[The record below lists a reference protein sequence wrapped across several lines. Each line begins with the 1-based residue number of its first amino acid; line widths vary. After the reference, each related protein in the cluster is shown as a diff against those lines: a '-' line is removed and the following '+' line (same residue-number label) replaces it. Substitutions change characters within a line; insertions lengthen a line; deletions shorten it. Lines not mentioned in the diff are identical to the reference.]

1 MHDLVIRNGLVVDGT
16 GAPARQADI
25 AINDGVV
32 AAIGEVNDL
41 GREEIDAQGMLV
53 TPGFVDIHTHFDG
66 QITWDPL
73 LTPSF
78 WHGVTT
84 VVFGNCGVGFAPAAP
99 NRRDWLIGLMEGV
112 EDIPGSALAEG
123 MQWGWE
129 SFPEYLDF
137 LDTLPKAIDIGTQVP
152 HGAVRAYVMGD
163 RGARNEDANPEDIQ
177 EMAAIVKEGLQAG
190 ALGFTTSRTLAHRA
204 IDGEPV
210 PGTFA
215 AEDELFG
222 IGQALK
228 ELGTGIYEVA
238 PAGVTGD
245 DANAPE
251 LEIAWMRKLSAEIE
265 RPVSFAMVQFDN
277 EPEAWRDALDR
288 SIEALEDGAEL
299 YPQVAARGI
308 SILLTLRGRHPFIHS
323 PSYRE
328 LDKLDWAER
337 AEAMRDPQRR
347 EKILGEVEAPDAAL
361 GFIMWNKLYPMTDP
375 PNYEPTADES
385 VAARAEAAGQTAL
398 EFAYD
403 FLSQGDGQNVLFAPL
418 FNYAHNNLDATR
430 EMMMHP
436 RVAMG
441 LSDGGAHCGVICDAS
456 MPTFMLTHWS
466 RDRSRGEKLPLEWV
480 VKRMTN
486 DTAELY
492 GLGDRGTLE
501 IGKKGDV
508 NVIDYEALQLEPPQA
523 VHDLPTEAMR
533 LIQKS
538 RGYVATIVSG
548 EVISRHGEETGAPP
562 RPTHPRRP
570 GNQDTRPL
578 LSCRGRPLAGALL
591 AQALVGAAPCGC
603 PSRFAPGI

>member
-16 GAPARQADI
+16 GAPARKADV
-25 AINDGVV
+25 AIDNGVV
-32 AAIGEVNDL
+32 AAVGEVNDL
-41 GREEIDAQGMLV
+41 GREEIDADGFLV

-99 NRRDWLIGLMEGV
+99 NRREWLIGLMEGV

-123 MQWGWE
+123 IQWNWE

-177 EMAAIVKEGLQAG
+177 EMAAIVKEGLKAG
-190 ALGFTTSRTLAHRA
+190 ALGFSTSRTLAHRA

-245 DANAPE
+245 DANAPQ

-265 RPVSFAMVQFDN
+265 RPVSFAMVQYDN
-277 EPEAWRDALDR
+277 DPEAWREALDR
-288 SIEALEDGAEL
+288 SLEAQQDGAEL

-308 SILLTLRGRHPFIHS
+308 SLLLTLRGRHPFIHS

-328 LDKLDWAER
+328 LDDLTWQDR
-337 AEAMRDPQRR
+337 AAAMRDPQRR
-347 EKILGEVEAPDAAL
+347 EQILSEIAAPDAAL
-361 GFIMWNKLYPMTDP
+361 GFIMWDKLYPMSDP
-375 PNYEPTADES
+375 PNYEPKPDQS
-385 VAARAEAAGQTAL
+385 VTARAESAGQTPL

-403 FLSQGDGQNVLFAPL
+403 FLSEGAGDNVLFAPL

-430 EMMMHP
+430 EMMLHP

-480 VKRMTN
+480 VKRMTH

-508 NVIDYEALQLEPPQA
+508 NVINYEALQLERPQA
-523 VHDLPTEAMR
+523 VHDLPTDAMR

-548 EVISRHGEETGAPP
+548 EVISRDGEETGA
-562 RPTHPRRP
+562 RP
-570 GNQDTRPL
+570 GQL
-578 LSCRGRPLAGALL
+578 IRGAR
-591 AQALVGAAPCGC
+591 
-603 PSRFAPGI
+603 

>member
-16 GAPARQADI
+16 GAPARQTDV
-25 AINDGVV
+25 AIDDGVV

-41 GREEIDAQGMLV
+41 GREEIDADGLLV

-84 VVFGNCGVGFAPAAP
+84 VVMGNCGVGFAPAAP

-123 MQWGWE
+123 MEWGWE

-137 LDTLPKAIDIGTQVP
+137 LDKLPKAIDIGTQVP

-177 EMAAIVKEGLQAG
+177 EMSAIVKEGLEAG
-190 ALGFTTSRTLAHRA
+190 ALGFSTSRTLAHRA

-277 EPEAWRDALDR
+277 EPDAWRDALDR
-288 SIEALEDGAEL
+288 SLEALEDGAEL

-308 SILLTLRGRHPFIHS
+308 SILLTLRGRHPFIHAA
-323 PSYRE
+323 SYRE
-328 LDKLDWAER
+328 LDDLDWAER

-347 EKILGEVEAPDAAL
+347 EKILSEVEAPDAAL
-361 GFIMWNKLYPMTDP
+361 GFIMWDKLYPMTDP
-375 PNYEPTADES
+375 PNYEPTADQS
-385 VAARAEAAGQTAL
+385 VAAQSEAASQTAL
-398 EFAYD
+398 DFAYD

-418 FNYAHNNLDATR
+418 FNYANGNLDATR

-456 MPTFMLTHWS
+456 MPTFMLTHWT
-466 RDRSRGEKLPLEWV
+466 RDRSRGETLPLEWT
-480 VKRMTN
+480 VKRMTS

-501 IGKKGDV
+501 VGKKGDV
-508 NVIDYEALQLEPPQA
+508 NIIDYEALQLEPPQA
-523 VHDLPTEAMR
+523 VHDLPTDAMR

-548 EVISRHGEETGAPP
+548 EVISRNGEETGA
-562 RPTHPRRP
+562 RP
-570 GNQDTRPL
+570 GQL
-578 LSCRGRPLAGALL
+578 IRGAR
-591 AQALVGAAPCGC
+591 
-603 PSRFAPGI
+603 

>member
-277 EPEAWRDALDR
+277 DPEAWRDALDR

-328 LDKLDWAER
+328 LDALDWAER

-347 EKILGEVEAPDAAL
+347 EQILSEVEAPDAAL

-403 FLSQGDGQNVLFAPL
+403 FLSQGDGRNVLFAPL

-501 IGKKGDV
+501 VGKKGDV

-548 EVISRHGEETGAPP
+548 EVISRHGEETGA
-562 RPTHPRRP
+562 RP
-570 GNQDTRPL
+570 GQL
-578 LSCRGRPLAGALL
+578 IRGAR
-591 AQALVGAAPCGC
+591 
-603 PSRFAPGI
+603 

>member
-25 AINDGVV
+25 AIDAGVV

-41 GREEIDAQGMLV
+41 GREEIDAEGLLV

-84 VVFGNCGVGFAPAAP
+84 VVMGNCGVGFAPAAP

-123 MQWGWE
+123 MEWGWE
-129 SFPEYLDF
+129 TFPEYLDY
-137 LDTLPKAIDIGTQVP
+137 LDKLPMAIDIGTQVP

-177 EMAAIVKEGLQAG
+177 EMAAIVKEGLLAG
-190 ALGFTTSRTLAHRA
+190 ALGFSTSRTLAHRA

-222 IGQALK
+222 IGGALK

-265 RPVSFAMVQFDN
+265 RPVSFAMVQYDN
-277 EPEAWRDALDR
+277 EPDAWRDALDR
-288 SIEALEDGAEL
+288 SLEALEDGAEL

-323 PSYRE
+323 ASYRE
-328 LDKLDWAER
+328 LDELDWSDR

-347 EKILGEVEAPDAAL
+347 EKILGEVTAPDAAL

-375 PNYEPTADES
+375 PNYEPTADQS
-385 VAARAEAAGQTAL
+385 VAVQSEAVGQTPL

-403 FLSQGDGQNVLFAPL
+403 FLCQADGQNVLFAPL
-418 FNYAHNNLDATR
+418 FNYANGNLDATR
-430 EMMMHP
+430 EMMLHP

-456 MPTFMLTHWS
+456 MPTFMLTHWT
-466 RDRSRGEKLPLEWV
+466 RDRSRGETLPLEWT
-480 VKRMTN
+480 VKRMTH

-501 IGKKGDV
+501 VGKKGDV
-508 NVIDYEALQLEPPQA
+508 NVIDYDALQLERPQA

-548 EVISRHGEETGAPP
+548 EVISRNGEETGA
-562 RPTHPRRP
+562 RP
-570 GNQDTRPL
+570 GQL
-578 LSCRGRPLAGALL
+578 IRGAR
-591 AQALVGAAPCGC
+591 
-603 PSRFAPGI
+603 

>member
-16 GAPARQADI
+16 GAPARKADI
-25 AINDGVV
+25 AIDDGVV
-32 AAIGEVNDL
+32 AAVGEVNDL
-41 GREEIDAQGMLV
+41 GREEIDADGLLV

-84 VVFGNCGVGFAPAAP
+84 VVMGNCGVGFAPAAP

-123 MQWGWE
+123 MEWGWE
-129 SFPEYLDF
+129 TFPEYLDY
-137 LDTLPKAIDIGTQVP
+137 LDKLPMAIDIGTQVP

-190 ALGFTTSRTLAHRA
+190 ALGFSTSRTLAHRA

-222 IGQALK
+222 IGGALK

-265 RPVSFAMVQFDN
+265 RPVSFAMVQYDN
-277 EPEAWRDALDR
+277 EPDAWRDALDR
-288 SIEALEDGAEL
+288 SLEALEDGAEL

-323 PSYRE
+323 ASYRE
-328 LDKLDWAER
+328 LDELDWADR

-347 EKILGEVEAPDAAL
+347 EKILSEVTAPDAAL

-375 PNYEPTADES
+375 PDYEPTADQS
-385 VAARAEAAGQTAL
+385 VAVQSEAVGQTPL

-403 FLSQGDGQNVLFAPL
+403 FLCQSDGQNVLFAPL
-418 FNYAHNNLDATR
+418 FNYANGNLDATR
-430 EMMMHP
+430 EMMLHP

-456 MPTFMLTHWS
+456 MPTFMLTHWT
-466 RDRSRGEKLPLEWV
+466 RDRSRGETLPLEWT
-480 VKRMTN
+480 VKRMTH

-492 GLGDRGTLE
+492 GLSDRGTLE
-501 IGKKGDV
+501 VGKKGDV
-508 NVIDYEALQLEPPQA
+508 NVIDYDALQLERPQA
-523 VHDLPTEAMR
+523 VHDLPTDAMR

-548 EVISRHGEETGAPP
+548 EVISRNGEETGA
-562 RPTHPRRP
+562 RP
-570 GNQDTRPL
+570 GQL
-578 LSCRGRPLAGALL
+578 IRGAR
-591 AQALVGAAPCGC
+591 
-603 PSRFAPGI
+603 

>member
-1 MHDLVIRNGLVVDGT
+1 MHDLVIRNGLVADGT
-16 GAPARQADI
+16 GASVRRADI
-25 AINDGVV
+25 AIDNGVI
-32 AAIGEVNDL
+32 AAVGEVNDR
-41 GREEIDAQGMLV
+41 GRDEIDAEGLLV

-84 VVFGNCGVGFAPAAP
+84 VVMGNCGVGFAPAAP

-123 MQWGWE
+123 MEWGWE

-137 LDTLPKAIDIGTQVP
+137 LDQLPKAIDIGTQVP
-152 HGAVRAYVMGD
+152 HGAVRAYVMRD

-177 EMAAIVKEGLQAG
+177 EMASIVKEGLEAG
-190 ALGFTTSRTLAHRA
+190 ALGFSTSRTLAHRA

-228 ELGTGIYEVA
+228 ELDTGIYEVA

-251 LEIAWMRKLSAEIE
+251 LEIAWMRKLSAEIQ
-265 RPVSFAMVQFDN
+265 RPVSFAMVQYDN
-277 EPEAWRDALDR
+277 EPEAWREALDH

-323 PSYRE
+323 ASYRE
-328 LDKLDWAER
+328 LDDMDWPER
-337 AEAMRDPQRR
+337 AEVMRDPQRR
-347 EKILGEVEAPDAAL
+347 ERILSEVASPDAAL
-361 GFIMWNKLYPMTDP
+361 GFVMWDKLFPMSDP
-375 PNYEPTADES
+375 PNYEPTSDES
-385 VAARAEAAGQTAL
+385 VGARAAAAEQTPL
-398 EFAYD
+398 EYAYD
-403 FLSQGDGQNVLFAPL
+403 FLSDGDGRNVLFAPL
-418 FNYAHNNLDATR
+418 FNYANGNLDATR
-430 EMMMHP
+430 EMMLHP

-466 RDRSRGEKLPLEWV
+466 RDRSRGETLPLEWI
-480 VKRMTN
+480 VKRMTQ

-492 GLGDRGTLE
+492 GLSDRGTLE
-501 IGKKGDV
+501 VGKKGDV
-508 NVIDYEALQLEPPQA
+508 NVIDYESLQLERPQA
-523 VHDLPTEAMR
+523 VHDLPTDAMR

-548 EVISRHGEETGAPP
+548 EVISRDGEETGA
-562 RPTHPRRP
+562 RP
-570 GNQDTRPL
+570 GQL
-578 LSCRGRPLAGALL
+578 IRGAR
-591 AQALVGAAPCGC
+591 
-603 PSRFAPGI
+603 

>member
-16 GAPARQADI
+16 GAPARQADV
-25 AINDGVV
+25 AIDDGVV

-41 GREEIDAQGMLV
+41 GREEIDADGLLV

-84 VVFGNCGVGFAPAAP
+84 VVMGNCGVGFAPAAP

-123 MQWGWE
+123 MEWGWE

-137 LDTLPKAIDIGTQVP
+137 LDKLPKAIDIGTQVP

-177 EMAAIVKEGLQAG
+177 EMSAIVKEGLEAG
-190 ALGFTTSRTLAHRA
+190 ALGFSTSRTLAHRA

-277 EPEAWRDALDR
+277 EPDAWRDALDR
-288 SIEALEDGAEL
+288 SLEALEDGAEL

-308 SILLTLRGRHPFIHS
+308 SILLTLRGRHPFIHAA
-323 PSYRE
+323 SYRE
-328 LDKLDWAER
+328 LDDLDWEQR
-337 AEAMRDPQRR
+337 SEAMRDPQRR
-347 EKILGEVEAPDAAL
+347 EKILSEVEAPDAAL
-361 GFIMWNKLYPMTDP
+361 GFIMWDKLYPMTDP
-375 PNYEPTADES
+375 PNYEPTADQS
-385 VAARAEAAGQTAL
+385 VAALSEAASQTAL

-418 FNYAHNNLDATR
+418 FNYANGNLDATR

-456 MPTFMLTHWS
+456 MPTFMLTHWT
-466 RDRSRGEKLPLEWV
+466 RDRSRGETLPLEWT
-480 VKRMTN
+480 VKRMTS

-501 IGKKGDV
+501 VGKKGDV

-523 VHDLPTEAMR
+523 VHDLPTDAMR

-538 RGYVATIVSG
+538 RGYVATIVNG
-548 EVISRHGEETGAPP
+548 EVISRNGEETGA
-562 RPTHPRRP
+562 RP
-570 GNQDTRPL
+570 GQL
-578 LSCRGRPLAGALL
+578 IRGAR
-591 AQALVGAAPCGC
+591 
-603 PSRFAPGI
+603 

>member
-1 MHDLVIRNGLVVDGT
+1 MLDLVIRNGLVVDGT
-16 GAPARQADI
+16 GAPARKAAV
-25 AINDGVV
+25 AISDGVV
-32 AAIGEVNDL
+32 AAVGELHDI
-41 GREEIDAQGMLV
+41 GREEIDADGLLV

-123 MQWGWE
+123 IQWNWE

-177 EMAAIVKEGLQAG
+177 EMAAIVKEGLEAG
-190 ALGFTTSRTLAHRA
+190 ALGFSTSRTLAHRA

-222 IGQALK
+222 IGRALK
-228 ELGTGIYEVA
+228 EVGAGVYEVA

-277 EPEAWRDALDR
+277 DPEAWRDALDR
-288 SIEALEDGAEL
+288 SLEALEDGAEL

-308 SILLTLRGRHPFIHS
+308 SLLLTLRGRHPFIHS

-328 LDKLDWAER
+328 LDDLDWAVR
-337 AEAMRDPQRR
+337 AEAMRDPQRK
-347 EKILGEVEAPDAAL
+347 EQILAEVEAPDAAL
-361 GFIMWNKLYPMTDP
+361 GFIMWHKLYPMSNP
-375 PNYEPTADES
+375 PNYEPTAEES
-385 VAARAEAAGQTAL
+385 VAARAEAAGQTPL

-403 FLSQGDGQNVLFAPL
+403 FLSHGDGENVLFAPL

-430 EMMMHP
+430 EMMLHP

-441 LSDGGAHCGVICDAS
+441 LSDGGAHCGVICDAG

-466 RDRSRGEKLPLEWV
+466 RDRSRGETLPLEWV
-480 VKRMTN
+480 VKRMTY
-486 DTAELY
+486 DTAQLY

-501 IGKKGDV
+501 VGKKGDV
-508 NVIDYEALQLEPPQA
+508 NVIDYDALQLEQPEA
-523 VHDLPTEAMR
+523 VHDLPSDAMR

-548 EVISRHGEETGAPP
+548 EVISRHGKETGA
-562 RPTHPRRP
+562 RP
-570 GNQDTRPL
+570 GQL
-578 LSCRGRPLAGALL
+578 IRGAR
-591 AQALVGAAPCGC
+591 
-603 PSRFAPGI
+603 

>member
-16 GAPARQADI
+16 GAPARKADV
-25 AINDGVV
+25 AIDDGVV

-41 GREEIDAQGMLV
+41 GREEIDAEGLLV

-84 VVFGNCGVGFAPAAP
+84 VVMGNCGVGFAPAAP

-123 MQWGWE
+123 MEWGWE

-137 LDTLPKAIDIGTQVP
+137 LDKLPKAIDIGTQVP

-177 EMAAIVKEGLQAG
+177 EMSAIVKEGLEAG
-190 ALGFTTSRTLAHRA
+190 ALGFSTSRTLAHRA

-277 EPEAWRDALDR
+277 EPDAWRDALDR
-288 SIEALEDGAEL
+288 SLEALEDGAEL

-308 SILLTLRGRHPFIHS
+308 SILLTLRGRHPFIHAA
-323 PSYRE
+323 SYRE
-328 LDKLDWAER
+328 LDDLDWVER

-347 EKILGEVEAPDAAL
+347 EKILSEVEAPDAAL
-361 GFIMWNKLYPMTDP
+361 GFIMWDKLYPMTDP
-375 PNYEPTADES
+375 PNYEPTADQS
-385 VAARAEAAGQTAL
+385 VAAQSEAASQTAI

-418 FNYAHNNLDATR
+418 FNYANGNLDATR

-456 MPTFMLTHWS
+456 MPTFMLTHWT
-466 RDRSRGEKLPLEWV
+466 RDRSRGETLPLEWT
-480 VKRMTN
+480 VKRMTS

-501 IGKKGDV
+501 VGKKGDV

-523 VHDLPTEAMR
+523 VHDLPTDAMR

-548 EVISRHGEETGAPP
+548 EVISRNGEETGA
-562 RPTHPRRP
+562 RP
-570 GNQDTRPL
+570 GQL
-578 LSCRGRPLAGALL
+578 IRGAR
-591 AQALVGAAPCGC
+591 
-603 PSRFAPGI
+603 

>member
-1 MHDLVIRNGLVVDGT
+1 MGLRPEGGEQGMGQERDRFDLAYCAHCDTPPRCVDQRHALKRANSQQKELPMHDLVIRNGLVVDGT
-16 GAPARQADI
+16 GAPARQADV

-123 MQWGWE
+123 IQWNWE

-190 ALGFTTSRTLAHRA
+190 ALGFSTSRTLAHRA

-228 ELGTGIYEVA
+228 DLGTGIYEVA

-277 EPEAWRDALDR
+277 DPEGL
-288 SIEALEDGAEL
+288 
-299 YPQVAARGI
+299 AR
-308 SILLTLRGRHPFIHS
+308 
-323 PSYRE
+323 
-328 LDKLDWAER
+328 R
-337 AEAMRDPQRR
+337 A
-347 EKILGEVEAPDAAL
+347 
-361 GFIMWNKLYPMTDP
+361 
-375 PNYEPTADES
+375 
-385 VAARAEAAGQTAL
+385 
-398 EFAYD
+398 
-403 FLSQGDGQNVLFAPL
+403 
-418 FNYAHNNLDATR
+418 
-430 EMMMHP
+430 
-436 RVAMG
+436 
-441 LSDGGAHCGVICDAS
+441 
-456 MPTFMLTHWS
+456 
-466 RDRSRGEKLPLEWV
+466 
-480 VKRMTN
+480 
-486 DTAELY
+486 
-492 GLGDRGTLE
+492 
-501 IGKKGDV
+501 
-508 NVIDYEALQLEPPQA
+508 
-523 VHDLPTEAMR
+523 
-533 LIQKS
+533 
-538 RGYVATIVSG
+538 
-548 EVISRHGEETGAPP
+548 
-562 RPTHPRRP
+562 
-570 GNQDTRPL
+570 
-578 LSCRGRPLAGALL
+578 RPLARSARGRRRALPAGRRARHL
-591 AQALVGAAPCGC
+591 FAAHPARTPPLHPLGQLPRAGRARLGRAGRGDARPAAPREDPGGGRSSRRRARLHHVAQALPDDRPAQL
-603 PSRFAPGI
+603 

>member
-16 GAPARQADI
+16 GAPARKADV
-25 AINDGVV
+25 AIDDGVV

-41 GREEIDAQGMLV
+41 GREELDADGLLV

-84 VVFGNCGVGFAPAAP
+84 VVMGNCGVGFAPAAP

-123 MQWGWE
+123 MEWGWE

-137 LDTLPKAIDIGTQVP
+137 LDKLPKAIDIGTQVP

-177 EMAAIVKEGLQAG
+177 EMSAIVKEGLEAG
-190 ALGFTTSRTLAHRA
+190 ALGFSTSRTLAHRA

-277 EPEAWRDALDR
+277 EPDAWRDALDR
-288 SIEALEDGAEL
+288 SLEALEDGAEL

-308 SILLTLRGRHPFIHS
+308 SILLTLRGRHPFIHAA
-323 PSYRE
+323 SYRE
-328 LDKLDWAER
+328 LDDLDWAER

-347 EKILGEVEAPDAAL
+347 EKILSEVEAPDAAL
-361 GFIMWNKLYPMTDP
+361 GFIMWDKLYPMTDP
-375 PNYEPTADES
+375 PNYEPTADQS
-385 VAARAEAAGQTAL
+385 VAAQSEAASQTAL

-418 FNYAHNNLDATR
+418 FNYANGNLDATR

-456 MPTFMLTHWS
+456 MPTFMLTHWT
-466 RDRSRGEKLPLEWV
+466 RDRSRGETLPLEWT
-480 VKRMTN
+480 VKRMTS

-501 IGKKGDV
+501 VGKKGDV
-508 NVIDYEALQLEPPQA
+508 NVIDYDALQLEPPQA
-523 VHDLPTEAMR
+523 VHDLPTDAMR

-538 RGYVATIVSG
+538 RGYVATIVNG
-548 EVISRHGEETGAPP
+548 EVISRNGEETGA
-562 RPTHPRRP
+562 RP
-570 GNQDTRPL
+570 GQL
-578 LSCRGRPLAGALL
+578 IRGAR
-591 AQALVGAAPCGC
+591 
-603 PSRFAPGI
+603 

>member
-16 GAPARQADI
+16 GATARRADV
-25 AINDGVV
+25 AIDDGVV
-32 AAIGEVNDL
+32 SAVGEVNDL
-41 GREEIDAQGMLV
+41 GREELDASGKLV

-66 QITWDPL
+66 QVTWDPL

-84 VVFGNCGVGFAPAAP
+84 VVMGNCGVGFAPAAP

-123 MQWGWE
+123 MEWGWE

-137 LDTLPKAIDIGTQVP
+137 LERLPKAIDIGTQVP

-177 EMAAIVKEGLQAG
+177 EMAAIVREGLEAG
-190 ALGFTTSRTLAHRA
+190 ALGFSTSRTLAHRA

-228 ELGTGIYEVA
+228 DLGTGIYEVA

-251 LEIAWMRKLSAEIE
+251 LEIAWMRKLSAEID
-265 RPVSFAMVQFDN
+265 RPVSFAMVQYDN
-277 EPEAWRDALDR
+277 DPDAWRDALDR
-288 SIEALEDGAEL
+288 SLEALEDGAEL

-308 SILLTLRGRHPFIHS
+308 SLLLTLRGRHPFIHS

-328 LDKLDWAER
+328 LDQLDWSER
-337 AEAMRDPQRR
+337 AAAMRDPQRR
-347 EKILGEVEAPDAAL
+347 ERILSEVDAPDAAL
-361 GFIMWNKLYPMTDP
+361 GFIMWDKLFPMADP
-375 PNYEPTADES
+375 PNYEPAADQS
-385 VAARAEAAGQTAL
+385 VAALAEAAGRTPL

-403 FLSQGDGQNVLFAPL
+403 FLCQDDGEHVLFAPL
-418 FNYAHNNLDATR
+418 FNYANGNLDATR
-430 EMMMHP
+430 EMMLHP

-441 LSDGGAHCGVICDAS
+441 LSDGGAHCGVICDAG
-456 MPTFMLTHWS
+456 MPTFMLTHWT
-466 RDRSRGEKLPLEWV
+466 RDRSRGEKLPLEWI

-492 GLGDRGTLE
+492 GLRDRGTLE
-501 IGKKGDV
+501 VGKKGDV
-508 NVIDYEALQLEPPQA
+508 NVIDYDALQLEQPEA
-523 VHDLPTEAMR
+523 VHDLPTGAMR

-548 EVISRHGEETGAPP
+548 EVISRDGEETGA
-562 RPTHPRRP
+562 RP
-570 GNQDTRPL
+570 GQL
-578 LSCRGRPLAGALL
+578 IRGAR
-591 AQALVGAAPCGC
+591 
-603 PSRFAPGI
+603 

>member
-1 MHDLVIRNGLVVDGT
+1 MHDLIIRNGLIVDGT
-16 GAPARQADI
+16 GAAARRADV
-25 AINDGVV
+25 AIDDGVI
-32 AAIGEVNDL
+32 AAIGEINDL
-41 GREEIDAQGMLV
+41 GREEIDADGLLV

-84 VVFGNCGVGFAPAAP
+84 VVMGNCGVGFAPAAP

-123 MQWGWE
+123 MEWGWE

-137 LDTLPKAIDIGTQVP
+137 IERLPMAIDVGTQVP

-177 EMAAIVKEGLQAG
+177 EMAAIVKEGLEAG
-190 ALGFTTSRTLAHRA
+190 ALGFSTSRTLAHRA

-228 ELGTGIYEVA
+228 ELDTGIYEVA

-251 LEIAWMRKLSAEIE
+251 LEIAWMRKLSSEIG
-265 RPVSFAMVQFDN
+265 RPVSFALTQYDN
-277 EPEAWRDALDR
+277 EPEAWREALER
-288 SIEALEDGAEL
+288 SLDALEDGAEL

-308 SILLTLRGRHPFIHS
+308 SLLLTLRGRHPFIHS

-328 LDKLDWAER
+328 LDSLDWADR

-347 EKILGEVEAPDAAL
+347 ERILGEVAAPDAAL
-361 GFIMWNKLYPMTDP
+361 GFIVWNKLYPMSDP

-385 VAARAEAAGQTAL
+385 VAAVAEAAGQTPL

-403 FLSQGDGQNVLFAPL
+403 FLSAGDGNNVLFAPL

-430 EMMMHP
+430 EMMLHP

-456 MPTFMLTHWS
+456 MPTFMLTHWT
-466 RDRSRGEKLPLEWV
+466 RDRSRGETLPLEWV
-480 VKRMTN
+480 VKRMTY

-501 IGKKGDV
+501 VGKKGDV
-508 NVIDYEALQLEPPQA
+508 NVIDYDGLRLEQPQA
-523 VHDLPTEAMR
+523 VHDLPTDAMR

-538 RGYVATIVSG
+538 QGYVATIVSG
-548 EVISRHGEETGAPP
+548 EVISRHGEETGA
-562 RPTHPRRP
+562 RP
-570 GNQDTRPL
+570 GQL
-578 LSCRGRPLAGALL
+578 IRGAR
-591 AQALVGAAPCGC
+591 
-603 PSRFAPGI
+603 

>member
-25 AINDGVV
+25 AIDDGVV
-32 AAIGEVNDL
+32 AAIGQVNDL
-41 GREEIDAQGMLV
+41 GREEIDADGLLV

-177 EMAAIVKEGLQAG
+177 EMYAIVKEGLEAG
-190 ALGFTTSRTLAHRA
+190 ALGFSTSRTLAHRA

-238 PAGVTGD
+238 PAGATGD

-288 SIEALEDGAEL
+288 SLEALEDGAEL

-308 SILLTLRGRHPFIHS
+308 SFLLTLRGRHPFIHS
-323 PSYRE
+323 ASYRD
-328 LDKLDWAER
+328 LDELDWAER
-337 AEAMRDPQRR
+337 AAAMRDPQRR
-347 EKILGEVEAPDAAL
+347 EKILSEVEAPDAAL
-361 GFIMWNKLYPMTDP
+361 GLIMWNKLYPMTDP

-385 VAARAEAAGQTAL
+385 VAARAEAAGQTPL

-403 FLSQGDGQNVLFAPL
+403 FLSQEDGHNVLFAPL
-418 FNYAHNNLDATR
+418 FNYSHNNLDATR

-501 IGKKGDV
+501 VGKKGDV

-538 RGYVATIVSG
+538 RGYVATVVSG
-548 EVISRHGEETGAPP
+548 EIISRHGEETGA
-562 RPTHPRRP
+562 RP
-570 GNQDTRPL
+570 GQL
-578 LSCRGRPLAGALL
+578 IRGAR
-591 AQALVGAAPCGC
+591 
-603 PSRFAPGI
+603 

>member
-16 GAPARQADI
+16 GAPARQADV
-25 AINDGVV
+25 AIDDGVV

-41 GREEIDAQGMLV
+41 GREEIDADGLLV

-84 VVFGNCGVGFAPAAP
+84 VVMGNCGVGFAPAAP

-123 MQWGWE
+123 MEWGWE

-137 LDTLPKAIDIGTQVP
+137 LDKLPKAIDIGTQVP

-177 EMAAIVKEGLQAG
+177 EMSAIVKEGLEAG
-190 ALGFTTSRTLAHRA
+190 ALGFSTSRTLAHRA

-277 EPEAWRDALDR
+277 EPDAWRDALDR
-288 SIEALEDGAEL
+288 SLEALEDGAEL

-308 SILLTLRGRHPFIHS
+308 SILLTLRGRHPFIHAA
-323 PSYRE
+323 SYRE
-328 LDKLDWAER
+328 LDDLDWAER
-337 AEAMRDPQRR
+337 AEAMRAPQRR

-361 GFIMWNKLYPMTDP
+361 GFIMWDKLYPMTDP
-375 PNYEPTADES
+375 PNYEPTADQS
-385 VAARAEAAGQTAL
+385 VAAQSEAASQTAL

-418 FNYAHNNLDATR
+418 FNYANGNLDATR

-456 MPTFMLTHWS
+456 MPTFMLTHWT
-466 RDRSRGEKLPLEWV
+466 RDRSRGETLPLEWT
-480 VKRMTN
+480 VKRMTS

-501 IGKKGDV
+501 VGKKGDI
-508 NVIDYEALQLEPPQA
+508 NVIDYDALQLEPPQA
-523 VHDLPTEAMR
+523 VHDLPTDAMR

-548 EVISRHGEETGAPP
+548 EIISRNGEETGA
-562 RPTHPRRP
+562 RP
-570 GNQDTRPL
+570 GQL
-578 LSCRGRPLAGALL
+578 IRGAR
-591 AQALVGAAPCGC
+591 
-603 PSRFAPGI
+603 

>member
-25 AINDGVV
+25 AIDDGVV

-41 GREEIDAQGMLV
+41 GREEIDAAGLLV

-84 VVFGNCGVGFAPAAP
+84 VVMGNCGVGFAPAAP

-123 MQWGWE
+123 MEWGWE
-129 SFPEYLDF
+129 TFPEYLDY
-137 LDTLPKAIDIGTQVP
+137 LDKLPKAIDIGTQVP

-190 ALGFTTSRTLAHRA
+190 ALGFSTSRTLAHRA

-222 IGQALK
+222 IGGALK

-265 RPVSFAMVQFDN
+265 RPVSFAMVQYDN
-277 EPEAWRDALDR
+277 EPDAWRDALDR
-288 SIEALEDGAEL
+288 SLEALEDGAEL

-323 PSYRE
+323 ASYRE
-328 LDKLDWAER
+328 LDELDWSDR

-347 EKILGEVEAPDAAL
+347 EKILSEVTAPDAAL

-375 PNYEPTADES
+375 PNYEPTADQS
-385 VAARAEAAGQTAL
+385 VAVQSEAVGQTPL

-403 FLSQGDGQNVLFAPL
+403 FLCQDDGQNVLFAPL
-418 FNYAHNNLDATR
+418 FNYANGNLDATR
-430 EMMMHP
+430 EMMLHP

-456 MPTFMLTHWS
+456 MPTFMLTHWT
-466 RDRSRGEKLPLEWV
+466 RDRSRGETLPLEWT
-480 VKRMTN
+480 VKRMTH
-486 DTAELY
+486 DTADLY

-501 IGKKGDV
+501 VGKKGDV
-508 NVIDYEALQLEPPQA
+508 NVIDYDALQLERPQA
-523 VHDLPTEAMR
+523 VHDLPTDAMR

-548 EVISRHGEETGAPP
+548 EVISRNGEETGA
-562 RPTHPRRP
+562 RP
-570 GNQDTRPL
+570 GQL
-578 LSCRGRPLAGALL
+578 IRGAR
-591 AQALVGAAPCGC
+591 
-603 PSRFAPGI
+603 

>member
-16 GAPARQADI
+16 GAPARKADL
-25 AINDGVV
+25 AIDDGVV
-32 AAIGEVNDL
+32 AAIGEINDL
-41 GREEIDAQGMLV
+41 GREEIDADGLLV

-123 MQWGWE
+123 IQWNWE

-288 SIEALEDGAEL
+288 SLEALEDGAEL

-308 SILLTLRGRHPFIHS
+308 SLLLTLRGRHPFIHS

-328 LDKLDWAER
+328 LDELDWAER
-337 AEAMRDPQRR
+337 AAAMRDPQRR
-347 EKILGEVEAPDAAL
+347 EKILSEVEAPDAAL
-361 GFIMWNKLYPMTDP
+361 GFIMWHKLYPMTDP
-375 PNYEPTADES
+375 PNYEPTADDS
-385 VAARAEAAGQTAL
+385 VAARAEACGQTPL

-466 RDRSRGEKLPLEWV
+466 RDRSRGETLPLEWV

-501 IGKKGDV
+501 VGKKGDV
-508 NVIDYEALQLEPPQA
+508 NVIDYDALQLEPPQA

-548 EVISRHGEETGAPP
+548 EVISRHGEETGA
-562 RPTHPRRP
+562 RP
-570 GNQDTRPL
+570 GQL
-578 LSCRGRPLAGALL
+578 IRGAR
-591 AQALVGAAPCGC
+591 
-603 PSRFAPGI
+603 